1 MTEHTQKS
9 FEIRP
14 GGHTSNEGGRG
25 EDEEEGR
32 KEEGR
37 RCWNERQGLPSV
49 VKEFLSAA
57 QNMCVPRG
65 RKARCWLGF
74 CPLRDTSEP
83 YPTASITHHTALSFD
98 GDWYAFA
105 TEIRMMESSDIH
117 VFLHRIVDFGGN
129 SLSTVTRGKVDSAPK
144 AGYGKDRP
152 RRQNFFPFRP

>member
-1 MTEHTQKS
+1 M
-9 FEIRP
+9 
-14 GGHTSNEGGRG
+14 
-25 EDEEEGR
+25 
-32 KEEGR
+32 
-37 RCWNERQGLPSV
+37 
-49 VKEFLSAA
+49 KEFLSAA

-83 YPTASITHHTALSFD
+83 YPTASITHHAALSFD